1 MNLHRVRLLDHTCGV
16 ERQGALYL
24 DVLRESLHEVDAG
37 SIGREST
44 LDGIGIAE
52 EFRKNRN
59 LFQWRDVSLVGT
71 EERSHVN
78 NDIAIIACSNLET
91 FHTRIQEILVE
102 RGCDRVVFV
111 YDIVALYEIDVNIAL
126 IFRKLYEQ
134 RSVNHLSS
142 HKILCVASG
151 CHSVG

>member
-1 MNLHRVRLLDHTCGV
+1 MNLHRVRFLDHTCGV

-78 NDIAIIACSNLET
+78 NDIAIIACNNLET

-102 RGCDRVVFV
+102 RSCDRVVLV
-111 YDIVALYEIDVNIAL
+111 NDIVTLYEIDIYVS
-126 IFRKLYEQ
+126 F
-134 RSVNHLSS
+134 
-142 HKILCVASG
+142 IL
-151 CHSVG
+151 